1 MLRVS
6 TAPNLR
12 RAVRVVLV
20 DAADRFLLVRWH
32 FEDPGGP
39 VDVWGT
45 PGGGIDPGEEPLD
58 AVRRELL
65 EEVGLD
71 LAAERCGEPVAHRVH
86 EMPMRSADGLE
97 WDGQQEEY
105 FLVRVDAFE
114 PRGRLTDE
122 ELRAE
127 SLHEIRWFTAA
138 EVAQLPDPP
147 RVVTAPRELPEFLLS
162 LARDGRPRAPYRLGV

>member
-1 MLRVS
+1 MFADSGRPPVTVPS
-6 TAPNLR
+6 APSPLNLR
-12 RAVRVVLV
+12 HAVRVVVV
-20 DAADRFLLVRWH
+20 DAAGRFLLVRWH
-32 FEDPGGP
+32 FEDPDGP

-71 LAAERCGEPVAHRVH
+71 LPADRCSQPVAHRVH
-86 EMPMRSADGLE
+86 
-97 WDGQQEEY
+97 
-105 FLVRVDAFE
+105 AFE
-114 PRGRLTDE
+114 PRGRLSDE

-127 SLHEIRWFTAA
+127 YLHEMRWFTVD
-138 EVAQLPDPP
+138 EVAALADPP
-147 RVVTAPRELPEFLLS
+147 RVVTAPRELAEFLAA

>member
-1 MLRVS
+1 VS
-6 TAPNLR
+6 SSLNLR

-20 DAADRFLLVRWH
+20 DDADRFLLVRWH
-32 FEDPGGP
+32 FDDPDGP

-45 PGGGIDPGEEPLD
+45 PGGGIDRDEEPLE

-71 LAAERCGEPVAHRVH
+71 LPVDRCGEPVAHRVH
-86 EMPMRSADGLE
+86 EFTMTSTDGLE
-97 WDGQQEEY
+97 WDGQDEDY
-105 FLVRVDAFE
+105 YLVRVDAFE

-127 SLHEIRWFTAA
+127 YLHEMRWFTAD
-138 EVAQLPDPP
+138 EVAALADPP
-147 RVVTAPRELPEFLLS
+147 RVVTAPRELAEFLVRLS
-162 LARDGRPRAPYRLGV
+162 RDGRPRTPYRLGV